1 MEVSCPS
8 YLQLIS
14 ITGCNSDRLALRNS
28 RGIVLE
34 SVRSRG
40 ILIKASHGEIAGNR
54 IEGCSMSAILVSPEY
69 SWLEAASR
77 SDLRITPAI
86 PLQPAMVC
94 LSRSKRS
101 AAMVRLP
108 TAGVHRKILITD
120 NTVTGC
126 AMPGIRVTS
135 TIDLGTGRNP
145 FGDVALREVVA
156 DASGGTNDAAARQR

>member
-1 MEVSCPS
+1 
-8 YLQLIS
+8 
-14 ITGCNSDRLALRNS
+14 
-28 RGIVLE
+28 
-34 SVRSRG
+34 
-40 ILIKASHGEIAGNR
+40 
-54 IEGCSMSAILVSPEY
+54 
-69 SWLEAASR
+69 
-77 SDLRITPAI
+77 
-86 PLQPAMVC
+86 
-94 LSRSKRS
+94 
-101 AAMVRLP
+101 MVRLP